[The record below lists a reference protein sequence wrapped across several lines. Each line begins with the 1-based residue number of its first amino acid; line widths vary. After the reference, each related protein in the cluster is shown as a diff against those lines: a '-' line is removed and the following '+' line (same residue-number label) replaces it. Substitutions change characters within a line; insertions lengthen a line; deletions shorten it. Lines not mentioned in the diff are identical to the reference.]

1 VSITKDIAQKQ
12 DLFFRILKDIQEEA
26 VVIALSERKESN
38 TLEDTLYN
46 ATYHALYSFLELID
60 GYAADEIKL
69 DLIDRES
76 GEPMRKSIELHDRC
90 AAYLRYQK
98 D

>member
-1 VSITKDIAQKQ
+1 MDIAKKQ
-12 DLFFRILKDIQEEA
+12 DLFFNLLKDIQEEA
-26 VVIALSERKESN
+26 VVVALSEHKESDA
-38 TLEDTLYN
+38 LEDMLYN
-46 ATYHALYSFLELID
+46 ATYHALYSVLELID

-76 GEPMRKSIELHDRC
+76 GESMRKSIELHDTC

>member
-1 VSITKDIAQKQ
+1 MDIAKKQ
-12 DLFFRILKDIQEEA
+12 ALFFSILKDIQEEA
-26 VVIALSERKESN
+26 VVIALSERKERDA
-38 TLEDTLYN
+38 LEDTLYN

-69 DLIDRES
+69 DLIHKES
-76 GEPMRKSIELHDRC
+76 GESMRKNIELHDTC
-90 AAYLRYQK
+90 AGYLRYQR

>member
-1 VSITKDIAQKQ
+1 MDIAKKQ

-26 VVIALSERKESN
+26 VVVALSERKKSDG
-38 TLEDTLYN
+38 LEDTLYN

-69 DLIDRES
+69 DLIDKES
-76 GEPMRKSIELHDRC
+76 GVSIRKSIELHDTC
-90 AAYLRYQK
+90 AGYLRCQK